1 VLSDPT
7 PYNVFIRCGLAATRL
22 TDFKDGELMCAGF
35 LCVPAVACFPCSML
49 VQSVTG
55 LLLNNN

>member
-22 TDFKDGELMCAGF
+22 TDFKDGELMCASG
-35 LCVPAVACFPCSML
+35 
-49 VQSVTG
+49 G
-55 LLLNNN
+55 LLPLLHAGSKCYRPFAK